1 METVNES
8 PLKKY
13 RRQPKIFIDLP
24 SKGKWYFNNTVYNN
38 VYTQLPVFSMTAS
51 DEILFKTPD
60 ALINGQAT
68 ASNIKSCCPAILDPW
83 KIKTIDL
90 DTVLIAIRIATY
102 GPKINVNHK
111 CPHCKNENAYEIPL
125 QNLLNHYL
133 SLNYED
139 TLIIDNFII
148 KLQPLN
154 YQQMTEMQKKTVA
167 LQRTLNMQL
176 RRTDFENDSQKE
188 QIIDSLITQIAE
200 VTVQIIFMNIESVE
214 VDGVKETNTIEIM
227 EWLKNNDVKI
237 FKGIKTHIEKNAEIW
252 QLPLQK
258 VKCVNCDKENQIRVN
273 LDQSDFFVTG

>member
-102 GPKINVNHK
+102 GPKINVNHT

-139 TLIIDNFII
+139 TLIIDDFVI

-176 RRTDFENDSQKE
+176 RRNDFENDSQKE
-188 QIIDSLITQIAE
+188 QIIDNLITQIAE

>member
-1 METVNES
+1 METLNES

-24 SKGKWYFNNTVYNN
+24 SKGKWYSNTVYNN

-83 KIKTIDL
+83 QIKTIDL
-90 DTVLIAIRIATY
+90 DTILIAIRIATY

-111 CPHCKNENAYEIPL
+111 CPHCKNDNTYEIPL

-133 SLNYED
+133 SLNYND
-139 TLIIDNFII
+139 TLIVDGFVI

-154 YQQMTEMQKKTVA
+154 YKEMTDMQKKSIA
-167 LQRTLNMQL
+167 LQRTLNMQMK
-176 RRTDFENDSQKE
+176 RTDFENDEQKNK
-188 QIIDSLITQIAE
+188 IIDDIITQIAE
-200 VTVQIIFMNIESVE
+200 VSVRIIFLNIESVE
-214 VDGVKETNTIEIM
+214 VDGIVETNTVEIM

-237 FKGIKTHIEKNAEIW
+237 FKEIKSHIEKNAELW
-252 QLPLQK
+252 QLPQQK
-258 VKCVNCDKENQIRVN
+258 VKCLNCDKENSIRIN

>member
-1 METVNES
+1 METLNES

-24 SKGKWYFNNTVYNN
+24 SKGKWYSNTVYNN

-83 KIKTIDL
+83 QIKTIDL
-90 DTVLIAIRIATY
+90 DTILIAIRIATY

-111 CPHCKNENAYEIPL
+111 CPHCKNENTYEIPL

-133 SLNYED
+133 SLNYND
-139 TLIIDNFII
+139 TLIVDGFVI

-154 YQQMTEMQKKTVA
+154 YKEMTDMQKKSIA
-167 LQRTLNMQL
+167 LQRTLNMQMK
-176 RRTDFENDSQKE
+176 RTDFENDEQKNK
-188 QIIDSLITQIAE
+188 IIDDIITQIAE
-200 VTVQIIFMNIESVE
+200 VSVRIIFLNIESVE
-214 VDGVKETNTIEIM
+214 VDGIVETNTVEIM

-237 FKGIKTHIEKNAEIW
+237 FKEIKSHIEKNAELW
-252 QLPLQK
+252 QLPQQK
-258 VKCVNCDKENQIRVN
+258 VKCLNCDKENSIRIN

>member
-1 METVNES
+1 METLNES

-24 SKGKWYFNNTVYNN
+24 SKGKWYSNAIYNN

-83 KIKTIDL
+83 QIKTIDL
-90 DTVLIAIRIATY
+90 DTILIAIRIATY

-111 CPHCKNENAYEIPL
+111 CPHCKNDNTYEIPL

-133 SLNYED
+133 SLNYND
-139 TLIIDNFII
+139 TLIVDGFVI

-154 YQQMTEMQKKTVA
+154 YKEMTDMQKKSIA
-167 LQRTLNMQL
+167 LQRTLNMQMK
-176 RRTDFENDSQKE
+176 RTDFENDEQKNK
-188 QIIDSLITQIAE
+188 IIDDIITQIAE
-200 VTVQIIFMNIESVE
+200 VSVRIIFLNIESVE
-214 VDGVKETNTIEIM
+214 VDGIVETNTVEIM

-237 FKGIKTHIEKNAEIW
+237 FKEIKSHIEKNAELW
-252 QLPLQK
+252 QLPQQK
-258 VKCVNCDKENQIRVN
+258 VKCLNCDKENSIRIN

>member
-1 METVNES
+1 METLNES

-24 SKGKWYFNNTVYNN
+24 SKGKWYSNTVYNN

-68 ASNIKSCCPAILDPW
+68 ANNIKSCCPAILDPW
-83 KIKTIDL
+83 QIKTIDL
-90 DTVLIAIRIATY
+90 DTILIAIRIATY

-111 CPHCKNENAYEIPL
+111 CPHCKNDNTYEIPL

-133 SLNYED
+133 SLNYND
-139 TLIIDNFII
+139 TLIIDGFVI

-154 YQQMTEMQKKTVA
+154 YKEMTDMQKKSIA
-167 LQRTLNMQL
+167 LQRTLNMQMK
-176 RRTDFENDSQKE
+176 RTDFENDEQKNK
-188 QIIDSLITQIAE
+188 IIDDIITQIAE
-200 VTVQIIFMNIESVE
+200 VSVRIIFLNIESVE
-214 VDGVKETNTIEIM
+214 VDGIVETNTVEIM

-237 FKGIKTHIEKNAEIW
+237 FKEIKSHIEKNAELW
-252 QLPLQK
+252 QLPQQK
-258 VKCVNCDKENQIRVN
+258 VKCLNCDKENSIRIN

>member
-1 METVNES
+1 METLNES

-24 SKGKWYFNNTVYNN
+24 SKGKWYSNTVYNN

-83 KIKTIDL
+83 QIKTIDL
-90 DTVLIAIRIATY
+90 DTILIAIRIATY

-111 CPHCKNENAYEIPL
+111 CPHCKNDNTYEIPL

-133 SLNYED
+133 SLNYND
-139 TLIIDNFII
+139 TLIIDGFVI

-154 YQQMTEMQKKTVA
+154 YKEMTDMQKKSIA
-167 LQRTLNMQL
+167 LQRTLNMQMK
-176 RRTDFENDSQKE
+176 RTDFENDEQKNK
-188 QIIDSLITQIAE
+188 IIDDIITQIAE
-200 VTVQIIFMNIESVE
+200 VSVRIIFLNIESVE
-214 VDGVKETNTIEIM
+214 VDGIVETNTVEIM

-237 FKGIKTHIEKNAEIW
+237 FKEIKSHIEKNAELW
-252 QLPLQK
+252 QLPQQK
-258 VKCVNCDKENQIRVN
+258 VKCLNCDKENSIRIN